1 MDAPMSEFVAIT
13 PTAFE
18 ADSPHGPLYGQV
30 WQGDADKLPILMLH
44 DSLGAVSLWREFPQ
58 QLANATGRTVVAY
71 DRAGFGRSVQ
81 RTQPMAASFIADE
94 AYEGIVPVMQAL
106 GLERVI
112 LLGHSVGGGM
122 ALAAAAALPEH
133 VAGVVTMAAQTF
145 VEERTL
151 QGIRDAKIAFAQ
163 DGQIDRLARYHDMR
177 ARWVLDAWIETW
189 MAPDYAD
196 WSLEAVLSQIKV
208 PVLALHGQNDEFGS
222 EQHPQMIV
230 DLSGGAARMLMLE
243 GIGHMPHREAT
254 ARVLAEIGAF
264 IDAIG

>member
-1 MDAPMSEFVAIT
+1 MSEFAAIT
-13 PTAFE
+13 PTEFSAH
-18 ADSPHGPLYGQV
+18 SPHGLLYGQV
-30 WQGDADKLPILMLH
+30 WKGDESKLPLLMLH
-44 DSLGAVSLWREFPQ
+44 DSLGAVSLWRDFPQ
-58 QLANATGRTVVAY
+58 QLAQATGRTVVAY
-71 DRAGFGRSVQ
+71 DRSGFGRSVV
-81 RTQPMAASFIADE
+81 RREPVAASFIADE

-122 ALAAAAALPEH
+122 SLAAAAALGAQ

-151 QGIRDAKIAFAQ
+151 QGIREAKLAFAQ
-163 DGQIDRLARYHDMR
+163 DGQVERLARYHGAR

-196 WSLEAVLSQIKV
+196 WSLETVLPRIKV
-208 PVLALHGQNDEFGS
+208 PVLAMHGQNDEFGS
-222 EQHPQMIV
+222 EQHPQMIAA
-230 DLSGGAARMLMLE
+230 LSGGEARMLMME

-254 ARVLAEIGAF
+254 DQVLAEIGAF
-264 IDAIG
+264 ADAIG